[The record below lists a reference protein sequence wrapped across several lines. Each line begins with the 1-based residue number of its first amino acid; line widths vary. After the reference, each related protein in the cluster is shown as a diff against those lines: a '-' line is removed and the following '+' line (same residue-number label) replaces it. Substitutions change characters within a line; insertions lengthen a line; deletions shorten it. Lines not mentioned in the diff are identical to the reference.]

1 MTRRTV
7 LVALTAAGCSQNP
20 AAPPVPPAESVVV
33 TQVAL
38 AAPPHD
44 APSLPVAAQPPEPP
58 EPPPTVFDYPADL
71 GGKAVVKAVTPSL
84 APLATEKIAP
94 APKPRTPPARVVD
107 PDPVPLARYAPPPV
121 LPPKP
126 GESKPTPPPERVPYD
141 LGYLADAV
149 PERPAFPVKPGITQR
164 AADVKVPPALPV
176 LGRPATDRVSLD
188 DPTAEAGNQAIVAP
202 LVRVGLL
209 PAAFL
214 KVALPDPF
222 ELGEQVKPRVPPA
235 IDPGLTPVA
244 VDPQRVK

>member
-1 MTRRTV
+1 MTRRTL
-7 LVALTAAGCSQNP
+7 LVALTAAGCSQSP
-20 AAPPVPPAESVVV
+20 APPAPPAETVAVV
-33 TQVAL
+33 
-38 AAPPHD
+38 AAAQPDPLS
-44 APSLPVAAQPPEPP
+44 PIAAQPPKPP
-58 EPPPTVFDYPADL
+58 EPPPTVFEYPADL

-84 APLATEKIAP
+84 APPAAEKTSP

-107 PDPVPLARYAPPPV
+107 PDPVAVAKYVPPPV

-126 GESKPTPPPERVPYD
+126 PESRPTPPPERVPHD

-149 PERPAFPVKPGITQR
+149 PERPTFPVKPGITQR
-164 AADVKVPPALPV
+164 AADVKVPPALPI

-188 DPTAEAGNQAIVAP
+188 DPTAEPGNQAIVAP

-222 ELGEQVKPRVPPA
+222 ELGEQVKPRVAPA
-235 IDPGLTPVA
+235 DEPGRTPVA
-244 VDPQRVK
+244 VDPPRGK

>member
-1 MTRRTV
+1 MTRRTI

-20 AAPPVPPAESVVV
+20 AAPPPPAGTVVV
-33 TQVAL
+33 TQTAA
-38 AAPPHD
+38 AAPQG
-44 APSLPVAAQPPEPP
+44 ATTVPVAVQPPKPP

-71 GGKAVVKAVTPSL
+71 GGKAVVRAVTPSL
-84 APLATEKIAP
+84 APLAKEKTAP

-107 PDPVPLARYAPPPV
+107 PDPVPVARYAPPPV

-149 PERPAFPVKPGITQR
+149 PEKPTFPVKPGITQR

-176 LGRPATDRVSLD
+176 LGRPATDRVGLD

-235 IDPGLTPVA
+235 IDPGLAPVA